1 MTLSTTTNK
10 VSYAGDGTAVSFAI
24 PFLFLENSHVEAILR
39 NAAGEETVWAVNTQF
54 TLSGAGSASG
64 GMLTVSTDPDDYTP
78 LAGETLVIRR
88 VVPETQETDY
98 PEGGA
103 FPAAAHEQ
111 ALDKLTMLVQQHSE
125 EIARA
130 PGLPVSSS
138 LTGITVPEP
147 GASELIRWNAAGSA
161 LETAG
166 IADLSFDFPAEID
179 APALGDTLVYTGA
192 LWANRTA
199 GTVNALDFGAVGDGV
214 TDDTAALQAA
224 IDAAAG
230 TAPLFVPAGTYRIT
244 APLDATGAA
253 LKMSG
258 AGSNATVISQ
268 HTDNTAILKVG
279 TGGPHIA
286 DLQLRYD
293 DPQGIASTGANAI
306 EFYGTN
312 YGVFERLNL
321 YRCNRGMY
329 VPQEAVVSGAN
340 YLFSCSIRDI
350 VVNYYSNNGMDL
362 TGYNGGISGN
372 VMSNIYLLGRD
383 DIGTKL
389 ETNAAVVLGSW
400 GNGVLNQINVESSKP
415 TEAMYFNTCDGLVLN
430 AIHFEQVEP
439 RENFGGFMDFAGGV
453 HVINN
458 VQVVLNQITVGD
470 LFSLVR
476 VSATNT
482 KVQVRGVKEDG
493 NTVTATHWRMFL
505 LSGDE
510 TGVELYADL
519 IRQTGFTSQGSSNS
533 LPSSIR
539 RYAGDTFHDVWD
551 GKKSWSAS
559 SIPTTGTW
567 EIGDKAWNTLPTGGE
582 ALGWVCVSP
591 GTPGVWV
598 PMTTILAMNGDAGDA
613 DLTVILGGTAT
624 TVKFATT
631 LTANRTVVL
640 PASTTTMNG
649 AKFRFIRTAAGAFNL
664 DVGGLKTL
672 AANQWCDV
680 ENTGYGWHLTA
691 FGSL

>member
-199 GTVNALDFGAVGDGV
+199 GIVNALDFGAVGDGV

-244 APLDATGAA
+244 ASLDATGAA

-389 ETNAAVVLGSW
+389 ETNAAVVLGAWS
-400 GNGVLNQINVESSKP
+400 NGHLSQLNVEGSKP
-415 TEAMYFNTCDGLVLN
+415 TQAMYFNTCTGLIVDGV
-430 AIHFEQVEP
+430 HFESLIP
-439 RENFGGFMDFAGGV
+439 RTDSGGLMDFAGGSHLV
-453 HVINN
+453 NNIDVTNCTIN
-458 VQVVLNQITVGD
+458 VATSMAI
-470 LFSLVR
+470 VR
-476 VSATNT
+476 ASVSNT
-482 KVQVRGVKEDG
+482 KVVVASVYETS
-493 NTVTATHWRMFL
+493 NTVSTPNWRLFFL
-505 LSGDE
+505 PGAE
-510 TGVELYADL
+510 TGVELHAIL
-519 IRQTGFTSQGSSNS
+519 VQASGLTSEGFSSSN
-533 LPSSIR
+533 PSKIR
-539 RYAGDTFHDVWD
+539 RFGAKFNVIDLGGNSIV
-551 GKKSWSAS
+551 SATAFPS
-559 SIPTTGTW
+559 TGTW
-567 EIGDKAWNTLPTGGE
+567 LTGDKAFNSAPANGE
-582 ALGWVCVSP
+582 PLGWICTSGGSP
-591 GTPGVWV
+591 GTWQAFG
-598 PMTTILAMNGDAGDA
+598 ILEG
-613 DLTVILGGTAT
+613 LTAYDGNSAH
-624 TVKFATT
+624 T
-631 LTANRTVVL
+631 LTAGSSAPSAFMFGTLTADRAITL
-640 PASTTTMNG
+640 SGGFKG
-649 AKFRFIRTAAGAFNL
+649 AKFRITRSAAGAFNI
-664 DVGGLKTL
+664 DVGGVKNL
-672 AANQWCDV
+672 AATEWCDV
-680 ENTGYGWHLTA
+680 EYDGSSWVLTA
-691 FGSL
+691 FGNL